1 VFCIRSSLIP
11 PLNAG
16 NHDRLTRRERPYHH
30 LPHSRSQAGRCPR
43 AISAR
48 AEPRRPTRCV
58 STALRRQASRADAR
72 GCRRQ
77 ASTAPFKLTEPGLVE
92 LPRFKVTVLTSLHQ
106 GERGPAPKKF
116 RLQARPAPCAHPGP
130 RRGGALAERRC
141 AGADCVR
148 SGEASRAGRA
158 RQGPPP
164 PPPPSRTKW
173 TRLVHSSVLIG
184 RARQGGDERGHR
196 EHRGGRRGAVA
207 SAGRGDAQDAQ
218 DVCGPASRSAA
229 RGRRDPRSV
238 RRHVPLG
245 RGAFGG
251 RGRVAGGRATPRGE
265 GAGGGRG
272 GGRSIRHVVAL
283 RVFGVRGVPSCTAA
297 SALMPRGV
305 SVC

>member
-130 RRGGALAERRC
+130 RRGGALSERRY

-148 SGEASRAGRA
+148 SGEAGRA
-158 RQGPPP
+158 
-164 PPPPSRTKW
+164 
-173 TRLVHSSVLIG
+173 G